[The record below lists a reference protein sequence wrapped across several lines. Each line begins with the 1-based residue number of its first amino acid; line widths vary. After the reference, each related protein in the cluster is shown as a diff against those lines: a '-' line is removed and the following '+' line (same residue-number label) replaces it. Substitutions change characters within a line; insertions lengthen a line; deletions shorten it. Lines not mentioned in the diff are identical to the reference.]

1 MTKLFFMGG
10 PIFMGILTLLLIVLL
25 TVSVLFILK
34 LTSGKS
40 VKQKRFTHQLSYLKS
55 IGLFSM
61 IVGILGQLIGL
72 VLALN
77 ASETVNDI
85 SPAIMLGGLKISMI
99 STLYGII
106 IYLVSLIIW
115 FMLDLYHQKQLTT
128 AQNE

>member
-1 MTKLFFMGG
+1 
-10 PIFMGILTLLLIVLL
+10 MGILTLLLIVLL
-25 TVSVLFILK
+25 AVSVIFILK
-34 LTSGKS
+34 LTAGKS
-40 VKQKRFTHQLSYLKS
+40 VKQKNFTHQLSYLKS

-128 AQNE
+128 TQNE

>member
-25 TVSVLFILK
+25 AVSVLFILK
-34 LTSGKS
+34 LTSGKPTI
-40 VKQKRFTHQLSYLKS
+40 QNRLTHQLSYLKS

-85 SPAIMLGGLKISMI
+85 SPVIMLGGLKISMI

-106 IYLVSLIIW
+106 IYLLSLIIW
-115 FMLDLYHQKQLTT
+115 FMLDLYHQKQLT
-128 AQNE
+128 ASQNE

>member
-25 TVSVLFILK
+25 AVSVLFILK
-34 LTSGKS
+34 LTSGKPTI
-40 VKQKRFTHQLSYLKS
+40 QNRLTHQLSYLKS

-77 ASETVNDI
+77 ASEKVNDI
-85 SPAIMLGGLKISMI
+85 SPVIMLGGLKISMI

-106 IYLVSLIIW
+106 IYLLSLIIW
-115 FMLDLYHQKQLTT
+115 FMLDLYHQKQLT
-128 AQNE
+128 ASQNE